1 MRGMKNEAVKVAKW
15 KEKAK
20 RYRVERDAGTK
31 RIKELTTS
39 RDHWKSKY
47 KMIQKE
53 RLATQQNHQVQ
64 PVAKHTKPA
73 RHRYSVALISLT
85 LLLRQAHCSLR
96 GCREVL
102 RAMSLYLG
110 LELTI
115 PSMSSIRHWEKKL
128 GHWRLHRSSCPQERW
143 AIILDE
149 SVGVGQQKLLVV
161 LGVPL
166 RAYEFGR
173 ALLLEEVQVLS
184 VRVSASWTGE
194 AISEELTQLQTRGYT
209 ISYAVSDGGTNLG
222 KALRVSQITQIQDC
236 THALGKLLEKQYKD
250 DAQFQA
256 FSKACSL
263 FKRQTLLGEASLVM
277 PPAQRAKGRFLNLE
291 SLCEWAYKLLC
302 LLREKPEMLSES
314 IREKIAWLLPYQAML
329 VQMQTQCLTM
339 NALLKVLKNQGLSK
353 QSAQQC
359 RLILQQSTAN
369 DFFKQGA
376 EAYLRENLS
385 RLSED
390 TCRLCCSDSI
400 ESLFGKYKN
409 QLRQAPGQVITDA
422 CLTIANLTAKPQHE
436 EIKQAMERTKMVDL
450 QQWKKEN
457 LPKSLLQKRR
467 ELFKSVG

>member
-1 MRGMKNEAVKVAKW
+1 
-15 KEKAK
+15 
-20 RYRVERDAGTK
+20 
-31 RIKELTTS
+31 
-39 RDHWKSKY
+39 
-47 KMIQKE
+47 MIQKE

-96 GCREVL
+96 GCRGVL

-128 GHWRLHRSSCPQERW
+128 GHWRLQVPARK
-143 AIILDE
+143 
-149 SVGVGQQKLLVV
+149 SVGPSSWMRVGQQKLLVV

-166 RAYEFGR
+166 SAYEFGR

-194 AISEELTQLQTRGYT
+194 ALSQELTQLQTRGYT
-209 ISYAVSDGGTNLG
+209 ISYAISDRGTNLG
-222 KALRVSQITQIQDC
+222 KALSISQITQIQDC

-291 SLCEWAYKLLC
+291 PLCEWAYKLLC
-302 LLREKPEMLSES
+302 LLREKSEMLSES

-339 NALLKVLKNQGLSK
+339 NALLKVLKNQGLSN
-353 QSAQQC
+353 A
-359 RLILQQSTAN
+359 A
-369 DFFKQGA
+369 
-376 EAYLRENLS
+376 
-385 RLSED
+385 
-390 TCRLCCSDSI
+390 
-400 ESLFGKYKN
+400 
-409 QLRQAPGQVITDA
+409 
-422 CLTIANLTAKPQHE
+422 
-436 EIKQAMERTKMVDL
+436 
-450 QQWKKEN
+450 
-457 LPKSLLQKRR
+457 
-467 ELFKSVG
+467 